1 MKKLFHNKW
10 IRIVV
15 IGFIFVN
22 MLSTLDLSS
31 VHGNENFHL
40 QSYQSLLLG
49 CPNFTNINLP
59 PYYQPSKST
68 HPDVPTVLEE
78 KLPNTDLLQSELP
91 ELQVT
96 VSDGDPTTEETP
108 FYFHGFKGN
117 SQHTGYIHQETS
129 HAISMLWRYP
139 FYGDYITDIQ
149 TYGNV
154 LYFADH
160 SGYIHAISKNDA
172 SVIWKY
178 PLEEKRYVVGID
190 ISPTH
195 MYVTYG
201 PIFSRRGIEDD
212 SCLLYAVDLQTGKEL
227 WTKRIEQVLVISP
240 PLADGKDVFISTGK
254 MNSTFSKTM
263 GGDIHQI
270 NESGET
276 LQTLSIEDFAFW
288 GDYLTKSGSVI
299 MGGAIRYD
307 QATRTI
313 VFPHI
318 FAFDLESQRQIWT
331 VKPLGEN
338 GFLGTPSIKDDY
350 MYITENPM
358 MMGRG
363 SGGPANESWLQKI
376 HLQTGKL
383 EKSMRFSE
391 ENFGRFAPTL
401 AQDAI
406 YLCSFTGRLYC
417 INYNLEKF
425 WWEKRFND
433 RFSYFTELLA
443 SKNYLY
449 TILYEGDFLC
459 IDKSDGSIKFRYA
472 TGLYGRM
479 PVVTGEEVFVSGNVL
494 YCFSENATPIL
505 FVEPSSII
513 IGETKQG
520 ETVQR
525 QFQVVWTGTDVL
537 EGNVAGAESWMQVTP
552 QKITQNIQTFYLTM
566 DTSTLPNGATS
577 GQVLISTN
585 KGKKT
590 IDVEIHVIV
599 PQPLTIQTNLPPEG
613 MITKEKEFTLEG
625 ETEPFTTLS
634 INGLTS
640 ISYANGYFYERLRLK
655 EGENPIE
662 IKATAKDGRQAYF
675 LSIIVKDSIPPYLEV
690 DLPRVYETSTK
701 TFQFKGKTEP
711 GVRLKIG
718 SEEVPIEEDGTFTV
732 TYTME
737 RDEELLRIR
746 SIDAADNITQVKI
759 QLVYTEN

>member
-1 MKKLFHNKW
+1 MKNVFQNVW
-10 IRIVV
+10 IRVFLAGLVFIIVFSPMQ
-15 IGFIFVN
+15 IP
-22 MLSTLDLSS
+22 S
-31 VHGNENFHL
+31 VHANEDFHL
-40 QSYQSLLLG
+40 QSYQALLLG
-49 CPNFTNINLP
+49 CPNFTNITLP
-59 PYYQPSKST
+59 PYYQPGKSSSISG
-68 HPDVPTVLEE
+68 VLEE
-78 KLPNTDLLQSELP
+78 KNLNAHVFQLCDNELDQQNTDGDSLP
-91 ELQVT
+91 
-96 VSDGDPTTEETP
+96 EETP

-117 SQHTGYIHQETS
+117 SQHTGYIHQDTS
-129 HAISMLWRYP
+129 HSISMLWRYP

-149 TYGNV
+149 TYGDV

-160 SGYIHAISKNDA
+160 SGYIHAISKKDA
-172 SVIWKY
+172 SVLWKY

-190 ISPTH
+190 ISPTQ

-227 WTKRIEQVLVISP
+227 WSKRIEQVLVISP

-254 MNSTFSKTM
+254 MNSTFSKTQ

-270 NESGET
+270 NESGEII
-276 LQTLSIEDFAFW
+276 QTLSIEDFAFW

-299 MGGAIRYD
+299 MGAAIRYD

-313 VFPHI
+313 IFPHI
-318 FAFDLESQRQIWT
+318 YAFDLDTQRHIWT
-331 VKPLGEN
+331 VKPLGED
-338 GFLGTPSIKDDY
+338 GFLGTPSIQDDY

-363 SGGPANESWLQKI
+363 RGGPANESWLQKI

-383 EKSMRFSE
+383 EKSMRFEE

-401 AQDAI
+401 AKDAI

-417 INYNLEKF
+417 INYNLEKL
-425 WWEKRFND
+425 WWQKRFDD
-433 RFSYFTELLA
+433 RFSYFTELMA

-472 TGLYGRM
+472 TGSYGRM

-513 IGETKQG
+513 VGETKQG
-520 ETVQR
+520 EVVQR

-537 EGNVAGAESWMQVTP
+537 DGTVFGAEPWMQITP

-566 DTSTLPNGATS
+566 DTSTLPDGASS
-577 GQVLISTN
+577 GQVLVSTN

-634 INGLTS
+634 INGLVS
-640 ISYANGYFYERLRLK
+640 KSYANGYFYERLRLK

-675 LSIIVKDSIPPYLEV
+675 QSIIIKDSIPPFLEV
-690 DLPRVYETSTK
+690 DLPRVFETSTK

-718 SEEVPIEEDGTFTV
+718 SEEVPIEEDGSFTV

-737 RDEELLRIR
+737 RDEELLRVR

-759 QLVYTEN
+759 DLIYVGS

>member
-1 MKKLFHNKW
+1 
-10 IRIVV
+10 
-15 IGFIFVN
+15 
-22 MLSTLDLSS
+22 
-31 VHGNENFHL
+31 
-40 QSYQSLLLG
+40 
-49 CPNFTNINLP
+49 PNFTNITLP
-59 PYYQPSKST
+59 QYYQPGKSS
-68 HPDVPTVLEE
+68 HPNIPAVPEE
-78 KLPNTDLLQSELP
+78 KLPNTNVLQNAHSEFGILS
-91 ELQVT
+91 
-96 VSDGDPTTEETP
+96 SDEDSPPEETP

-149 TYGNV
+149 TYGDV

-160 SGYIHAISKNDA
+160 SGYIHAISKKDA
-172 SVIWKY
+172 SVLWKY

-190 ISPTH
+190 ISATH

-227 WTKRIEQVLVISP
+227 WSKRIEQVLVISP
-240 PLADGKDVFISTGK
+240 PLADGKDIFISTGK

-270 NESGET
+270 SESGEII
-276 LQTLSIEDFAFW
+276 QTLSIEDFAFW
-288 GDYLTKSGSVI
+288 GDYLTKSGSII

-318 FAFDLESQRQIWT
+318 YAFDLETQRQIWT

-338 GFLGTPSIKDDY
+338 GFLGTPSVKDDY

-363 SGGPANESWLQKI
+363 RGGPANESWLQKI

-406 YLCSFTGRLYC
+406 YLCSFTGRMYC

-425 WWEKRFND
+425 WWEKRFDD
-433 RFSYFTELLA
+433 RFSYFTELMA

-472 TGLYGRM
+472 TGSYGRM

-494 YCFSENATPIL
+494 YCFSENALPIL

-520 ETVQR
+520 DTVQR
-525 QFQVVWTGTDVL
+525 QFQIVWTGTDVL
-537 EGNVAGAESWMQVTP
+537 EGSVAGAESWMQVTP

-566 DTSTLPNGATS
+566 DTSALPNGATS

-599 PQPLTIQTNLPPEG
+599 PQPLTIQVNIPLEG
-613 MITKEKEFTLEG
+613 IVTKEKEFTIEG
-625 ETEPFTTLS
+625 ETEPFTILE
-634 INGLTS
+634 INSLTS
-640 ISYANGYFYERLRLK
+640 VAYANGYFYERLRLQ

-675 LSIIVKDSIPPYLEV
+675 RSIIIKDSIPPFLEV
-690 DLPRVYETSTK
+690 DLPMIYETTSK
-701 TFQFKGKTEP
+701 TFQVCGKTEP
-711 GVRLKIG
+711 GVKLKIG
-718 SEEVPIEEDGTFTV
+718 SEEVPLEGDGSFEYQ
-732 TYTME
+732 YTMT
-737 RDEELLRIR
+737 RDDELLRIR

-759 QLVYTEN
+759 QLLYTGK

>member
-1 MKKLFHNKW
+1 MKNVIQNIW
-10 IRIVV
+10 IRIFLAGLV
-15 IGFIFVN
+15 FIIVFSP
-22 MLSTLDLSS
+22 MQIPS
-31 VHGNENFHL
+31 VHGNEDFHL
-40 QSYQSLLLG
+40 LSYQALLLG
-49 CPNFTNINLP
+49 CPNFTNITLP
-59 PYYQPSKST
+59 PYYQPGKSSSISGA
-68 HPDVPTVLEE
+68 LEE
-78 KLPNTDLLQSELP
+78 KNLNAQVFQLCDDELDQQNTDGDSPP
-91 ELQVT
+91 EE
-96 VSDGDPTTEETP
+96 PP

-117 SQHTGYIHQETS
+117 SQHTGYIHQDTS
-129 HAISMLWRYP
+129 HGISMLWRYP

-149 TYGNV
+149 TYGDV

-160 SGYIHAISKNDA
+160 SGYIHAISKKDA
-172 SVIWKY
+172 SVLWKY
-178 PLEEKRYVVGID
+178 PLEDRRYVVGID
-190 ISPTH
+190 ISPTQ

-227 WTKRIEQVLVISP
+227 WSKRIEQVLVISP
-240 PLADGKDVFISTGK
+240 PLADGKDVFVSTGK
-254 MNSTFSKTM
+254 MNSTFSKTV

-270 NESGET
+270 NESGEII
-276 LQTLSIEDFAFW
+276 QTLSIEDFAFW

-318 FAFDLESQRQIWT
+318 YAFDIETHRQIWT
-331 VKPLGEN
+331 VKPLGED
-338 GFLGTPSIKDDY
+338 GFLGTPSIHDDY

-363 SGGPANESWLQKI
+363 RGGPANESWLQKI

-383 EKSMRFSE
+383 EKSMRFEE

-401 AQDAI
+401 AKDAI

-417 INYNLEKF
+417 INYNLEKL
-425 WWEKRFND
+425 WWQKRFDD
-433 RFSYFTELLA
+433 RFSYFTELMA

-472 TGLYGRM
+472 TGSYGRM

-513 IGETKQG
+513 VGETKQG
-520 ETVQR
+520 EVVQR

-537 EGNVAGAESWMQVTP
+537 DGNVVGAESWMQITP
-552 QKITQNIQTFYLTM
+552 QKITQNIQTFYLSM
-566 DTSTLPNGATS
+566 DTSTLPDGASS
-577 GQVLISTN
+577 GQVLVSTN

-599 PQPLTIQTNLPPEG
+599 PQPLTIQTNLPPDG

-634 INGLTS
+634 INGLVS

-675 LSIIVKDSIPPYLEV
+675 QSIIIKDSIPPFLKV
-690 DLPRVYETSTK
+690 DLPRVFETSTK

-718 SEEVPIEEDGTFTV
+718 SEEVPIEEDGSFTV

-737 RDEELLRIR
+737 RDEELLRVR

-759 QLVYTEN
+759 DLIYIGN